1 MNTVDAKRVL
11 ETALICAPQPATL
24 RELRSLFDDVLG
36 SDTIKD
42 LLLDLQ
48 KDWALKGVELVQVAS
63 GWRFQS
69 RPEMRVY
76 LDKLH
81 PEKPPKYTRATLE
94 TLAIIAYR
102 QPVTR
107 GDIEDI
113 RGVTVNSLII
123 KQLEDRGWIEVIGHR
138 ETVGRPAL
146 FATTRQFLDD
156 LGLQSLDQLPMLEET
171 QAQQSLFK
179 ALDGEEG
186 AEAPAVEGQVAEVS
200 AEVPAEEGA
209 DAELAG
215 QGEVQDASVQAAEP
229 ELAQAEVQ
237 TDASAQDLAA
247 PQAQLPA
254 QAAEAVAIVEPAAE
268 PQELQPQLDLP
279 ESEPNQVE
287 AKADQAQDAIEIE
300 EAEVQA
306 SVLESAQKSAHEPE
320 LLPEPLPE
328 PVSRPRPVKPAKA
341 AKPLAKANEPEVKPA
356 AKKSGRAEWV
366 GLKAFLEDD
375 YDDEEEVVDD
385 KNTALAD
392 DAMHSG
398 PANERIVEDD
408 DGVIPEGKPE

>member
-1 MNTVDAKRVL
+1 M
-11 ETALICAPQPATL
+11 TL

-36 SDTIKD
+36 SDTVKD

-186 AEAPAVEGQVAEVS
+186 
-200 AEVPAEEGA
+200 
-209 DAELAG
+209 D
-215 QGEVQDASVQAAEP
+215 
-229 ELAQAEVQ
+229 Q
-237 TDASAQDLAA
+237 TAA
-247 PQAQLPA
+247 PQVGAEDAQPQEGVEASEPA
-254 QAAEAVAIVEPAAE
+254 EVAEDADVAAESDAAE
-268 PQELQPQLDLP
+268 SEILRAPDEEGGAEELLDTDADPVARAPAELVSELQPEADAPELESYPDQAQSDIEQDVTEDIAIELP
-279 ESEPNQVE
+279 NSEPGLTEEPPSVSKPKAARPARTAKAAESEP
-287 AKADQAQDAIEIE
+287 
-300 EAEVQA
+300 
-306 SVLESAQKSAHEPE
+306 
-320 LLPEPLPE
+320 
-328 PVSRPRPVKPAKA
+328 
-341 AKPLAKANEPEVKPA
+341 KPA
-356 AKKSGRAEWV
+356 AKKTGRTEWV

-375 YDDEEEVVDD
+375 YGSDDDEAEDA
-385 KNTALAD
+385 KTKARAD
-392 DAMHSG
+392 DAVGSTEQG
-398 PANERIVEDD
+398 IVEGG
-408 DGVIPEGKPE
+408 DGVIPEGKLE